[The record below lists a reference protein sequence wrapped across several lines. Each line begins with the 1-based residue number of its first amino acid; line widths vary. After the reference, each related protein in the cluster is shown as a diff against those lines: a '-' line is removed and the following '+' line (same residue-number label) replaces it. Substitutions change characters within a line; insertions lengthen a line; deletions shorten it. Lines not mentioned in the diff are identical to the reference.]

1 MKCTQCGNELA
12 SGARFCN
19 HCGAP
24 VIQWTED
31 TMEKVTEEKTDGMVP
46 SGASQVKKRTA
57 WIPFAPS
64 PKMAKIHGT
73 TALPLIIPQLK

>member
-31 TMEKVTEEKTDGMVP
+31 TMEKVTEEKTDEMVP
-46 SGASQVKKRTA
+46 SGASQVKKGLPGKTA
-57 WIPFAPS
+57 IQYCLFVLLS
-64 PKMAKIHGT
+64 
-73 TALPLIIPQLK
+73 LRPL